1 MRSRRIGILG
11 GTFDPIHSGH
21 LDAARAA
28 ESALDLT
35 AMALVPVNI
44 PPHRPQPVASSHHRF
59 AMVALAIAGLS
70 RWRVSDLELGIGSP
84 SFTTGTLR
92 RIHEQG
98 FSPTE
103 LFFLVGA
110 DAFAE
115 IETWMD
121 YPAILEQAHFAVIS
135 RPGFPV
141 SRIPARLPSLEGRM
155 ASGTDPASRP
165 LPSIF
170 LIDTPTADVSSTA
183 IRRSLA
189 EGKSIAGLVPAAV
202 QRHIEQHALYSSS
215 PPGDFGV
222 DTARTST
229 AGGLHGQDR

>member
-11 GTFDPIHSGH
+11 GTFDPIHGGH

-35 AMALVPVNI
+35 AIVLIPVNI

-59 AMVALAIAGLS
+59 AMVALAIAGRS
-70 RWRVSDLELGIGSP
+70 RWRVSDIELGIGSP
-84 SFTTGTLR
+84 SFTTGTLS

-98 FSPTE
+98 LLPTE
-103 LFFLVGA
+103 LFFIVGA

-115 IETWMD
+115 IESWME
-121 YPAILEQAHFAVIS
+121 YPAILDQAHFVVIS

-141 SRIPARLPSLEGRM
+141 SRIPVRLPALECRM
-155 ASGTDPASRP
+155 AAGTDVASRP
-165 LPSIF
+165 GPSIF
-170 LIDTPTADVSSTA
+170 LIDAPTADVSSTA

-189 EGKSIAGLVPAAV
+189 EGASIAGLVPAAV
-202 QRHIEQHALYSSS
+202 QQHIEQHALYSAS
-215 PPGDFGV
+215 PLGDFGV

-229 AGGLHGQDR
+229 AGRLHGQDR